1 MRIGS
6 RQGHTSQA
14 AADVPRRR
22 PRPGYPED
30 FGRGV
35 WWRLGDALLLGV
47 VLPSPPRMRRML
59 PREDEQDA

>member
-1 MRIGS
+1 MRMKAT
-6 RQGHTSQA
+6 QQDA
-14 AADVPRRR
+14 ALGRAGAPRR

-35 WWRLGDALLLGV
+35 WWRLGEALLLGV